1 MAELKPC
8 PFCGAKKPNILYDE
22 KYKRYSVNCNICSA
36 RISTTSAKRQD
47 TIDAWNRRAGEGN
60 A

>member
-22 KYKRYSVNCNICSA
+22 KYKRYSVNCAICSA
-36 RISTTSAKRQD
+36 RISTTSARRQD
-47 TIDAWNRRAGEGN
+47 TIEAWNRRSDGK
-60 A
+60 